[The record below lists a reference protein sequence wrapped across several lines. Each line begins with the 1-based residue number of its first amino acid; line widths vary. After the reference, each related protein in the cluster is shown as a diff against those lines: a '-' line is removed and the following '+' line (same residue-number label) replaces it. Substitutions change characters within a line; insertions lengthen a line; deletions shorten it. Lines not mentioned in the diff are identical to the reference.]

1 MLFLSPPQCFSI
13 SGGKEEEEDCP
24 LTKTLGEGGSEK
36 GGRVE
41 EGSKSVYAKA
51 RQRVLSAWVG
61 WKSNKI
67 INQRGFI
74 SPPPPAPAFTDN
86 AVHLNVASSSSFQ
99 NSTEEGQRCCRFKR
113 WKRNDCSPTRLD
125 LHYKLPSTL

>member
-67 INQRGFI
+67 NKPTWIHI
-74 SPPPPAPAFTDN
+74 PATPRPSI
-86 AVHLNVASSSSFQ
+86 HR
-99 NSTEEGQRCCRFKR
+99 QRCSFERR
-113 WKRNDCSPTRLD
+113 
-125 LHYKLPSTL
+125 